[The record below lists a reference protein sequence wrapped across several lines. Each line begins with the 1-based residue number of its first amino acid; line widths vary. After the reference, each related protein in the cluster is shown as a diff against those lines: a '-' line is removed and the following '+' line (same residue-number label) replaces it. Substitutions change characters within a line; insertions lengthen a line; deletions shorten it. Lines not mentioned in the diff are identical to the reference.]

1 MNGLPRIEGWL
12 ARRLR
17 RAAEGNGF
25 LGVCAA
31 LALGGTISGTYPVTA
46 VVVPAALLVSRR
58 WRGIAMAAAFGSA
71 VGATVLVVAFHF
83 FGWKLL
89 HGAFP
94 ELAAHARW
102 REVVDW
108 VAENGAAGLFVVAL
122 SPLPQTPALVFFG
135 IARHDYAV
143 VFLAMFAGKL
153 LKCGAFGWS
162 ASRFPEWF
170 RGDRVT
176 HRADPAATSTD
187 SRSSAG
193 ADP

>member
-1 MNGLPRIEGWL
+1 MNGLPRLEGWL

-25 LGVCAA
+25 LGVCAV

-46 VVVPAALLVSRR
+46 VVVPAALLAARR

-83 FGWKLL
+83 LGWKLL

-94 ELAAHARW
+94 EMAAHVRW

-108 VAENGAAGLFVVAL
+108 VAQYGAAGLFVLAL

-153 LKCGAFGWS
+153 LKYGGFGWA

-170 RGDRVT
+170 RGEHGTR
-176 HRADPAATSTD
+176 RAGPAAATTD
-187 SRSSAG
+187 SRSSASV
-193 ADP
+193 DP